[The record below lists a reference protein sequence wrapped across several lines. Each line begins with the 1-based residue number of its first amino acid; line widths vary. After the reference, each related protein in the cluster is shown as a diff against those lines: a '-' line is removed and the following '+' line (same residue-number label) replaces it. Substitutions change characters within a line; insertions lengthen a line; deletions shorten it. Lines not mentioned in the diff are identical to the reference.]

1 MLLLCG
7 SGPTQGSLSG
17 FTTSSLA
24 YSGSRPFTLPP
35 PGREH
40 AELLGWGC
48 TAQANARKINGRF
61 TRMLCRYGHEFFDRP
76 VREVL
81 EAVLNF
87 LQQLDGGILGW
98 LLIYLIWPID
108 SQEFRSLVHAG
119 TGNIKDSSL
128 RTVTRLSLNGGEL
141 QNVMHALSRR
151 STQGFQPQ
159 GNHSQQQSQ
168 LLPSV
173 PPNTSRDR
181 SGQRQVRISAAFFFY
196 LIPTHNGLPVCRR
209 YLSAMECSSG
219 SSTRCAFGSRAHIA
233 PATLDARVKGHI
245 IQRI

>member
-1 MLLLCG
+1 MQNFSAG
-7 SGPTQGSLSG
+7 VAPPRPT
-17 FTTSSLA
+17 
-24 YSGSRPFTLPP
+24 P
-35 PGREH
+35 
-40 AELLGWGC
+40 
-48 TAQANARKINGRF
+48 ARSMGDLVGAA
-61 TRMLCRYGHEFFDRP
+61 RMLCRYGQEFFDQP

-81 EAVLNF
+81 EAVLDF
-87 LQQLDGGILGW
+87 LQQLDGGILG
-98 LLIYLIWPID
+98 

-119 TGNIKDSSL
+119 AGNIKDSSL
-128 RTVTRLSLNGGEL
+128 RTVTRQSFNGGEL

-151 STQGFQPQ
+151 STQDFQPQ

-181 SGQRQVRISAAFFFY
+181 SGQGHVRISADFFD
-196 LIPTHNGLPVCRR
+196 LIPTHNGLPVCLR

-219 SSTRCAFGSRAHIA
+219 SSTRRAFGSRAHIA